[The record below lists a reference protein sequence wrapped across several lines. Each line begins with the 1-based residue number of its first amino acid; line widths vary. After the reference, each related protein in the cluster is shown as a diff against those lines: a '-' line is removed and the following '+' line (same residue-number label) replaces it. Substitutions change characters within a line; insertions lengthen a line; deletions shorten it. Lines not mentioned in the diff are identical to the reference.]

1 MTYQNSVSFR
11 RDLHELAELSN
22 QEKKTSEYIAG
33 KLREMGFNVK
43 DHVGGYGVT
52 VDIDSG
58 LPGPTTMIRADMDAL
73 PYPDETIRK
82 KRSLSM
88 PAGMMLI
95 AEFFSE
101 PLRNSEIL

>member
-1 MTYQNSVSFR
+1 MTYQNSVFFR

-73 PYPDETIRK
+73 PY
-82 KRSLSM
+82 
-88 PAGMMLI
+88 AGMMLI

-101 PLRNSEIL
+101 PLRNSEIH